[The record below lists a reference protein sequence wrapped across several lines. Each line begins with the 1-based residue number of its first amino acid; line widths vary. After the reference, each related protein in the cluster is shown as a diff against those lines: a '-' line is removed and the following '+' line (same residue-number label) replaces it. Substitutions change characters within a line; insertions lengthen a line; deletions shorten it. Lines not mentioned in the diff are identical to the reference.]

1 MQMFLQLD
9 TRVYQRQRSSPYHHL
24 VTRTCTMPEK
34 DRDRIY
40 DFLWLETPRDL
51 PTSVKF
57 TCQVQSFCKIQ
68 SLDSLKNVMSLCT
81 GRTWIYFFCSF
92 FKSSFL
98 KSSFHLPCS
107 FRCTSDTFPKA
118 LQQVLFNI
126 FMNARIECNFSKLAD
141 DTQLERTVDWLKGQG
156 ALQRDQK

>member
-98 KSSFHLPCS
+98 NLASTFLAV
-107 FRCTSDTFPKA
+107 SDA
-118 LQQVLFNI
+118 LQTRSPRLYSRFCSTFLWMIWMQEL
-126 FMNARIECNFSKLAD
+126 NATLAS
-141 DTQLERTVDWLKGQG
+141 LLMI
-156 ALQRDQK
+156 LN